1 MPKTIEQKVADKI
14 LSEISHLT
22 PNIRQTW
29 LFVVVRDDT
38 LRIVDTNTLWV
49 GDIVVLTLSPY
60 TTAMPAIDDIFR
72 CVSRLKNL
80 ISLPPLLQ
88 KGK

>member
-1 MPKTIEQKVADKI
+1 MPQTVEQKVADKI

-29 LFVVVRDDT
+29 LFVVVRDET
-38 LRIVDTNTLWV
+38 LRIVNINTIAE

-60 TTAMPAIDDIFR
+60 TTEMPAVDDIFR
-72 CVSRLKNL
+72 CVSRLKNRINL
-80 ISLPPLLQ
+80 TPLLQ